1 MYANYHVAGLDE
13 TAPVAT
19 LTNEQLQQA
28 NAIDTSGQV
37 SAATYGKMYGALKVL
52 CEQAMEDVLPGRVL
66 SIRPGLIVGAYD
78 YTDRF
83 TYWVVRVA
91 RGGEVLAPGRPH
103 RYVQFI
109 DARDMA
115 DWIIHMVEWG
125 HTGIYNASG
134 WPATVTME
142 NVLTTCRMVSASDAC
157 LTWVDEPFL
166 LAEHVTPWTDLP
178 LWIPEEAMRTCK
190 A

>member
-1 MYANYHVAGLDE
+1 MHTNVEMIYGDRHRDLVKLHGHRWDAVIDTCGYLPQSVRASAEALADAVEQYTFISSLSAYANYHVAGLDE

-91 RGGEVLAPGRPH
+91 RGGEELAPGRSS
-103 RYVQFI
+103 
-109 DARDMA
+109 A
-115 DWIIHMVEWG
+115 
-125 HTGIYNASG
+125 TG
-134 WPATVTME
+134 
-142 NVLTTCRMVSASDAC
+142 L
-157 LTWVDEPFL
+157 
-166 LAEHVTPWTDLP
+166 
-178 LWIPEEAMRTCK
+178 
-190 A
+190 